1 MKKRILVLGIL
12 LVALLFAFAPSA
24 HAGVGNTHSGGSSLI
39 DSGGGGSSWSG
50 GGSSWSDNDS
60 SWSGRSSWS
69 SDSSSYSSSDSVS
82 SSGFLTGLTIMIV
95 LLAFVFN
102 AIKQNGGLSN
112 DSEDSSSGSGPKR
125 TTEERA
131 GRPIEN
137 NYEAIRRIRKL
148 DPMFDEDR
156 FLSQVKLVYL
166 QLQSAWT
173 EKDWNSVRNL
183 ESTSLYEQHLT
194 QLQEHIRAKTTNVLE
209 RVCVEDSKI
218 KDFIENPEG
227 NDRIEV
233 ILSSTMRDYIR
244 NDESGR
250 VIEGD
255 PTKDLFTVYRMVFL
269 REHGAQTE
277 IIKNSEV
284 VSDHCPNCGAPLTID
299 SIDKCEYCQASLKHN
314 PKDWV
319 LDVYEVVD
327 EIEFYR

>member
-1 MKKRILVLGIL
+1 MKKRSVIVGIL
-12 LVALLFAFAPSA
+12 LVVLLFVFAPSA
-24 HAGVGNTHSGGSSLI
+24 HAGVGNTDSGGSSLI
-39 DSGGGGSSWSG
+39 DSGGGSSWSDSGSSWSDGGSSWSG
-50 GGSSWSDNDS
+50 G
-60 SWSGRSSWS
+60 
-69 SDSSSYSSSDSVS
+69 SSSYSSGSGTDSGGVVAVFAIVGLI
-82 SSGFLTGLTIMIV
+82 GFIYNI
-95 LLAFVFN
+95 AKE
-102 AIKQNGGLSN
+102 AN
-112 DSEDSSSGSGPKR
+112 DSDESFSSNSGPKR

-194 QLQEHIRAKTTNVLE
+194 QLQEHIRAKTTYVLE

-244 NDESGR
+244 SDETGR

>member
-1 MKKRILVLGIL
+1 MKKRSVIVGIL
-12 LVALLFAFAPSA
+12 LVVLLFVFAPSA
-24 HAGVGNTHSGGSSLI
+24 HAGVGNTDSGGSSLI
-39 DSGGGGSSWSG
+39 DSGGGSSWSDSGSSWSG
-50 GGSSWSDNDS
+50 GGSSWS
-60 SWSGRSSWS
+60 GG
-69 SDSSSYSSSDSVS
+69 SSSYSSDSGTDSGGVVAIFAIVGLIGFVYNIAKEANESDESFS
-82 SSGFLTGLTIMIV
+82 S
-95 LLAFVFN
+95 N
-102 AIKQNGGLSN
+102 
-112 DSEDSSSGSGPKR
+112 SGPKR

-209 RVCVEDSKI
+209 RVRVEDSKI
-218 KDFIENPEG
+218 KDFIENPDG

-244 NDESGR
+244 SDETGR

>member
-1 MKKRILVLGIL
+1 MKKRSVIVGIL
-12 LVALLFAFAPSA
+12 LVVLLFVFAPSA
-24 HAGVGNTHSGGSSLI
+24 HAGVGNTDSGGSSLI
-39 DSGGGGSSWSG
+39 DSGGGSSWSDSGSSWSDGGSSWSG
-50 GGSSWSDNDS
+50 GR
-60 SWSGRSSWS
+60 SWSGG
-69 SDSSSYSSSDSVS
+69 SSSYSSSSGTDSGGVVAVFAIVGLI
-82 SSGFLTGLTIMIV
+82 GFIYNI
-95 LLAFVFN
+95 AKE
-102 AIKQNGGLSN
+102 AN
-112 DSEDSSSGSGPKR
+112 DSDESFSSNSGPKR

-209 RVCVEDSKI
+209 RVRVEDSKI
-218 KDFIENPEG
+218 KDFIENPDG

-244 NDESGR
+244 NDETGR

>member
-1 MKKRILVLGIL
+1 MKKRIVIVGIL
-12 LVALLFAFAPSA
+12 LVVLLFVFVPSA
-24 HAGVGNTHSGGSSLI
+24 HAGVGNTDSGGSSLI
-39 DSGGGGSSWSG
+39 DSGGGSSWSDSGSSWSDGGSSWSG
-50 GGSSWSDNDS
+50 G
-60 SWSGRSSWS
+60 
-69 SDSSSYSSSDSVS
+69 SSSYSSGSGTDSGGVVAVFAIVGLI
-82 SSGFLTGLTIMIV
+82 GFIYNI
-95 LLAFVFN
+95 AKE
-102 AIKQNGGLSN
+102 AN
-112 DSEDSSSGSGPKR
+112 DSDESFSSNSGPKR

-209 RVCVEDSKI
+209 RVRVEDSKI

-244 NDESGR
+244 SDETGR

>member
-1 MKKRILVLGIL
+1 MKKRSVIVGIL
-12 LVALLFAFAPSA
+12 LVVLLFVFAPSA
-24 HAGVGNTHSGGSSLI
+24 HAGVGNTDSGGSSLI
-39 DSGGGGSSWSG
+39 DSGGGSSWSDSGSSWSG
-50 GGSSWSDNDS
+50 G
-60 SWSGRSSWS
+60 
-69 SDSSSYSSSDSVS
+69 SSSYSSSSGTDSGGVVAVFAIVGLI
-82 SSGFLTGLTIMIV
+82 GFIYNI
-95 LLAFVFN
+95 AKE
-102 AIKQNGGLSN
+102 AN
-112 DSEDSSSGSGPKR
+112 DSDESFSSNSGPKR

-209 RVCVEDSKI
+209 RVRVEDSKI

-244 NDESGR
+244 NDETGR

>member
-1 MKKRILVLGIL
+1 MKKRSVIVGIL
-12 LVALLFAFAPSA
+12 LVVLLFVFVPSA
-24 HAGVGNTHSGGSSLI
+24 HAGVGNTDSGGSSLI
-39 DSGGGGSSWSG
+39 DSGGGSSWSDSGSSWSDGGSSWSG
-50 GGSSWSDNDS
+50 G
-60 SWSGRSSWS
+60 
-69 SDSSSYSSSDSVS
+69 SSSYSSGSGTDSGGVVAVFAIVGLI
-82 SSGFLTGLTIMIV
+82 GFIYNI
-95 LLAFVFN
+95 AKE
-102 AIKQNGGLSN
+102 AN
-112 DSEDSSSGSGPKR
+112 DSDESFSSNSGPKR

-173 EKDWNSVRNL
+173 EKDWNSVRNI

-244 NDESGR
+244 SDETGR

>member
-1 MKKRILVLGIL
+1 MKKRSVIVGIL
-12 LVALLFAFAPSA
+12 LVVLLFVFVPSA
-24 HAGVGNTHSGGSSLI
+24 HAGVGNTDSGGSSLI
-39 DSGGGGSSWSG
+39 DSGGGSSWSDSGSSWSDGGSSWSG
-50 GGSSWSDNDS
+50 G
-60 SWSGRSSWS
+60 
-69 SDSSSYSSSDSVS
+69 SSSYSSGSGTDSGGVVAVFAIVGLI
-82 SSGFLTGLTIMIV
+82 GFIYNI
-95 LLAFVFN
+95 AKE
-102 AIKQNGGLSN
+102 AN
-112 DSEDSSSGSGPKR
+112 DSDESFSSNSGPKR

-209 RVCVEDSKI
+209 RVRVEDSKI

-244 NDESGR
+244 SDETGR

>member
-1 MKKRILVLGIL
+1 M
-12 LVALLFAFAPSA
+12 
-24 HAGVGNTHSGGSSLI
+24 
-39 DSGGGGSSWSG
+39 
-50 GGSSWSDNDS
+50 
-60 SWSGRSSWS
+60 
-69 SDSSSYSSSDSVS
+69 
-82 SSGFLTGLTIMIV
+82 
-95 LLAFVFN
+95 
-102 AIKQNGGLSN
+102 
-112 DSEDSSSGSGPKR
+112 
-125 TTEERA
+125 
-131 GRPIEN
+131 
-137 NYEAIRRIRKL
+137 
-148 DPMFDEDR
+148 
-156 FLSQVKLVYL
+156 
-166 QLQSAWT
+166 
-173 EKDWNSVRNL
+173 
-183 ESTSLYEQHLT
+183 
-194 QLQEHIRAKTTNVLE
+194 
-209 RVCVEDSKI
+209 EDSKI

-244 NDESGR
+244 SDETGR

>member
-12 LVALLFAFAPSA
+12 LSALLFVCVPSA
-24 HAGVGNTHSGGSSLI
+24 HAGVGNTDSGGSSLI

-82 SSGFLTGLTIMIV
+82 SSGALTGLAIMII

-209 RVCVEDSKI
+209 RVRVENSKI
-218 KDFIENPEG
+218 KDFIENPES

-244 NDESGR
+244 DDESGR
-250 VIEGD
+250 VIKGIR
-255 PTKDLFTVYRMVFL
+255 PKISLQYTVWSFSVNTGL
-269 REHGAQTE
+269 RQR
-277 IIKNSEV
+277 
-284 VSDHCPNCGAPLTID
+284 
-299 SIDKCEYCQASLKHN
+299 SLRIRKS
-314 PKDWV
+314 
-319 LDVYEVVD
+319 
-327 EIEFYR
+327 

>member
-1 MKKRILVLGIL
+1 MKKRSVIVGIL
-12 LVALLFAFAPSA
+12 LVVLLFVFAPSA
-24 HAGVGNTHSGGSSLI
+24 HAGVGNTDSGGSSLI
-39 DSGGGGSSWSG
+39 DSGGG
-50 GGSSWSDNDS
+50 SSWSDSGS
-60 SWSGRSSWS
+60 SWFGG
-69 SDSSSYSSSDSVS
+69 SSSYSSGSGTDSGGVVAIFAIVGLI
-82 SSGFLTGLTIMIV
+82 GFIYNI
-95 LLAFVFN
+95 AKE
-102 AIKQNGGLSN
+102 AN
-112 DSEDSSSGSGPKR
+112 DSDESFSSNSGPKR

-209 RVCVEDSKI
+209 RVRVEDSKI

-244 NDESGR
+244 NDETGR

>member
-12 LVALLFAFAPSA
+12 LSALLFVCVPSA
-24 HAGVGNTHSGGSSLI
+24 HAGVGNTDSGGSSLI
-39 DSGGGGSSWSG
+39 DSGG

-82 SSGFLTGLTIMIV
+82 SSGALTGLAIMII

-102 AIKQNGGLSN
+102 AVKQNGGLSN

-137 NYEAIRRIRKL
+137 NYEAIRCIRKL

-209 RVCVEDSKI
+209 RVRVENSKI

-244 NDESGR
+244 DDE
-250 VIEGD
+250 
-255 PTKDLFTVYRMVFL
+255 
-269 REHGAQTE
+269 
-277 IIKNSEV
+277 
-284 VSDHCPNCGAPLTID
+284 
-299 SIDKCEYCQASLKHN
+299 
-314 PKDWV
+314 
-319 LDVYEVVD
+319 
-327 EIEFYR
+327 

>member
-1 MKKRILVLGIL
+1 MKKRSVLVGIL
-12 LVALLFAFAPSA
+12 LVVLLFVFAPSA
-24 HAGVGNTHSGGSSLI
+24 HAGVGNTDSGGSSLI
-39 DSGGGGSSWSG
+39 DSGGGSSWSDSGSSWSDGGSSWYGGSSWSG
-50 GGSSWSDNDS
+50 G
-60 SWSGRSSWS
+60 
-69 SDSSSYSSSDSVS
+69 SSSYSSSSGTDSGGVVAVFAIVGLI
-82 SSGFLTGLTIMIV
+82 GFIYNI
-95 LLAFVFN
+95 AKE
-102 AIKQNGGLSN
+102 AN
-112 DSEDSSSGSGPKR
+112 DSDESFSSNSAPKR

-209 RVCVEDSKI
+209 RVRVEDSKI

-244 NDESGR
+244 NDETGR

>member
-1 MKKRILVLGIL
+1 MKKRSVIVGIL
-12 LVALLFAFAPSA
+12 LVVLLFVFAPSA
-24 HAGVGNTHSGGSSLI
+24 HAGVGNTDSGGSSLI
-39 DSGGGGSSWSG
+39 DSGGGSSWSDSGSSWSG
-50 GGSSWSDNDS
+50 G
-60 SWSGRSSWS
+60 
-69 SDSSSYSSSDSVS
+69 SSSYSSGSGTDSGGVVAIFAIVGLI
-82 SSGFLTGLTIMIV
+82 GFIYNI
-95 LLAFVFN
+95 AKE
-102 AIKQNGGLSN
+102 AN
-112 DSEDSSSGSGPKR
+112 DSDESFSSNSGPKR

-209 RVCVEDSKI
+209 RVRVEDSKI
-218 KDFIENPEG
+218 KDFIENPDG

-244 NDESGR
+244 NDETGR

>member
-1 MKKRILVLGIL
+1 MKKRSVIVGIL
-12 LVALLFAFAPSA
+12 LVVLLFVFAPSA
-24 HAGVGNTHSGGSSLI
+24 HAGVGNTDSGGSSLI
-39 DSGGGGSSWSG
+39 DSGGGSSWSDSGSSWSG
-50 GGSSWSDNDS
+50 G
-60 SWSGRSSWS
+60 
-69 SDSSSYSSSDSVS
+69 SSSYSSGSGTDSGGVVAIFAIVGLI
-82 SSGFLTGLTIMIV
+82 GFIYNI
-95 LLAFVFN
+95 AKE
-102 AIKQNGGLSN
+102 AN
-112 DSEDSSSGSGPKR
+112 DSDESFSSNSGPKR

-209 RVCVEDSKI
+209 RVRVEDSKI

-244 NDESGR
+244 NDETGR

>member
-1 MKKRILVLGIL
+1 MKKRSVIVGIL
-12 LVALLFAFAPSA
+12 LVVLLFVFAPSA
-24 HAGVGNTHSGGSSLI
+24 HAGVGNTDSGGSSLI
-39 DSGGGGSSWSG
+39 DSGGGSSWSDSGSSWSDGGSSWSG
-50 GGSSWSDNDS
+50 G
-60 SWSGRSSWS
+60 
-69 SDSSSYSSSDSVS
+69 SSSYSSDSGTD
-82 SSGFLTGLTIMIV
+82 SGGVVAIFAIVGLIGFIYNI
-95 LLAFVFN
+95 AKE
-102 AIKQNGGLSN
+102 AN
-112 DSEDSSSGSGPKR
+112 DSDESFSSNSGPKR

-148 DPMFDEDR
+148 DPIFDEDR

-209 RVCVEDSKI
+209 RVRVEDSKI
-218 KDFIENPEG
+218 KDFIENPDG

-244 NDESGR
+244 NDETGR

>member
-1 MKKRILVLGIL
+1 MKKRSVIVGIL
-12 LVALLFAFAPSA
+12 LVVLLFVFAPSA
-24 HAGVGNTHSGGSSLI
+24 HAGVGNTDSGGSSLI
-39 DSGGGGSSWSG
+39 DSGGGSSWSDSGSSWSDGGSSWSG
-50 GGSSWSDNDS
+50 G
-60 SWSGRSSWS
+60 
-69 SDSSSYSSSDSVS
+69 SSSYSSGSGTDSGGVVAVFAIVGLI
-82 SSGFLTGLTIMIV
+82 GFIYNI
-95 LLAFVFN
+95 AKE
-102 AIKQNGGLSN
+102 AN
-112 DSEDSSSGSGPKR
+112 DSDESFSSNSGPKR

-209 RVCVEDSKI
+209 RVRVEDSKI

-244 NDESGR
+244 NDETGR

-314 PKDWV
+314 PKYWV

>member
-1 MKKRILVLGIL
+1 MKKRSVIVGIL
-12 LVALLFAFAPSA
+12 LVVLLFVFAPSA
-24 HAGVGNTHSGGSSLI
+24 HAGVGNTDSGGSSLI
-39 DSGGGGSSWSG
+39 DSGGGSSWSDSGSSWSDGGSSWSG
-50 GGSSWSDNDS
+50 G
-60 SWSGRSSWS
+60 
-69 SDSSSYSSSDSVS
+69 SSSYSSGSGTDSGGVVAVFAIVGLI
-82 SSGFLTGLTIMIV
+82 GFIYNI
-95 LLAFVFN
+95 AKE
-102 AIKQNGGLSN
+102 AN
-112 DSEDSSSGSGPKR
+112 DSDESFSSNSGPKR

-244 NDESGR
+244 DDESGR

-284 VSDHCPNCGAPLTID
+284 LSDHCPNCGAPLTID

>member
-1 MKKRILVLGIL
+1 MKKRSVIVGIL
-12 LVALLFAFAPSA
+12 LVVLLFVFAPSA
-24 HAGVGNTHSGGSSLI
+24 HAGVGNTDSGGSSLI
-39 DSGGGGSSWSG
+39 DSGGGSSWSDS
-50 GGSSWSDNDS
+50 GSSWSD
-60 SWSGRSSWS
+60 GG
-69 SDSSSYSSSDSVS
+69 SSSYSSGSGTDSGGVVAIFAIVGLI
-82 SSGFLTGLTIMIV
+82 GFIYNI
-95 LLAFVFN
+95 AKE
-102 AIKQNGGLSN
+102 AN
-112 DSEDSSSGSGPKR
+112 DSDESFSSNSGPKR

-209 RVCVEDSKI
+209 RVRVEDSKI

-244 NDESGR
+244 NDETGR

>member
-1 MKKRILVLGIL
+1 MKKRSVIVGIL
-12 LVALLFAFAPSA
+12 LVVLLFVFAPSA
-24 HAGVGNTHSGGSSLI
+24 HAGVGNTDSGGSSLI
-39 DSGGGGSSWSG
+39 DSGGGSSWSDSGSSWSG
-50 GGSSWSDNDS
+50 GGSSWS
-60 SWSGRSSWS
+60 GG
-69 SDSSSYSSSDSVS
+69 SSSYSSDSGTDSGGVVAIFAIVGLIGFIYNIAKEANESDESFS
-82 SSGFLTGLTIMIV
+82 S
-95 LLAFVFN
+95 N
-102 AIKQNGGLSN
+102 
-112 DSEDSSSGSGPKR
+112 SGPKR

-209 RVCVEDSKI
+209 RVRVEDSKI
-218 KDFIENPEG
+218 KDFIENPDG

-244 NDESGR
+244 NDETGR

>member
-12 LVALLFAFAPSA
+12 LSALLFVCVPSA
-24 HAGVGNTHSGGSSLI
+24 HAGVGNTDGGGSSLI
-39 DSGGGGSSWSG
+39 DSGG

-82 SSGFLTGLTIMIV
+82 SSGALTGLAIMII

-137 NYEAIRRIRKL
+137 NYEAIRCIRKL
-148 DPMFDEDR
+148 DPIFDEDR
-156 FLSQVKLVYL
+156 FLSQVKLVYF

-173 EKDWNSVRNL
+173 EKDWNSVRNI

-209 RVCVEDSKI
+209 RVRVENSKI
-218 KDFIENPEG
+218 KDFIENPES

-244 NDESGR
+244 DDESGR
-250 VIEGD
+250 VIKGIR
-255 PTKDLFTVYRMVFL
+255 PKISLQYTVWSFSVNTGL
-269 REHGAQTE
+269 RQR
-277 IIKNSEV
+277 
-284 VSDHCPNCGAPLTID
+284 
-299 SIDKCEYCQASLKHN
+299 SLRIRKS
-314 PKDWV
+314 
-319 LDVYEVVD
+319 
-327 EIEFYR
+327 

>member
-1 MKKRILVLGIL
+1 MKKRSVIVGIL
-12 LVALLFAFAPSA
+12 LVVLLFVFAPSA
-24 HAGVGNTHSGGSSLI
+24 HAGVGNTDSGGSSLI
-39 DSGGGGSSWSG
+39 DSGGGSSWSDSGSSWSDGGSSWSG
-50 GGSSWSDNDS
+50 G
-60 SWSGRSSWS
+60 
-69 SDSSSYSSSDSVS
+69 SSSYSSGSGTDSGGVVAIFAIVGLI
-82 SSGFLTGLTIMIV
+82 GFIYNI
-95 LLAFVFN
+95 AKE
-102 AIKQNGGLSN
+102 AN
-112 DSEDSSSGSGPKR
+112 DSDESFSSNSGPKR

-209 RVCVEDSKI
+209 RVRVEDSKI
-218 KDFIENPEG
+218 KDFIENPDG

-244 NDESGR
+244 NDETGR

>member
-1 MKKRILVLGIL
+1 MKKRSVIVGIL
-12 LVALLFAFAPSA
+12 LVVLLFVFAPSA
-24 HAGVGNTHSGGSSLI
+24 HAGVGNTDSGGSSLI
-39 DSGGGGSSWSG
+39 DSGGGSSWSDSGSSWSG
-50 GGSSWSDNDS
+50 GGSSWS
-60 SWSGRSSWS
+60 GG
-69 SDSSSYSSSDSVS
+69 SSSYSSDSGTDSGGVVAIFAIVGLIGFIYNIAKEANESDESFS
-82 SSGFLTGLTIMIV
+82 S
-95 LLAFVFN
+95 N
-102 AIKQNGGLSN
+102 
-112 DSEDSSSGSGPKR
+112 SGPKR

-173 EKDWNSVRNL
+173 EKDWNSVRNI

-209 RVCVEDSKI
+209 RVRVEDSKI
-218 KDFIENPEG
+218 KDFIENPDG

-244 NDESGR
+244 NDETGR

>member
-1 MKKRILVLGIL
+1 MKKRSVIVGIL
-12 LVALLFAFAPSA
+12 LVVLLFVFAPSA
-24 HAGVGNTHSGGSSLI
+24 HAGVGNTDSGGSSLI
-39 DSGGGGSSWSG
+39 DSGGGSSWSDSGSSWSDGGSSWSG
-50 GGSSWSDNDS
+50 G
-60 SWSGRSSWS
+60 
-69 SDSSSYSSSDSVS
+69 SSSYSSSSGTDSGGVVAVFAIVGLI
-82 SSGFLTGLTIMIV
+82 GFIYNI
-95 LLAFVFN
+95 AKE
-102 AIKQNGGLSN
+102 AN
-112 DSEDSSSGSGPKR
+112 DSEESISSNSGPKR

-209 RVCVEDSKI
+209 RVRVEDSKI

-244 NDESGR
+244 NDETGR

-277 IIKNSEV
+277 IVKNSEV

>member
-1 MKKRILVLGIL
+1 MKKRSVIVGIL
-12 LVALLFAFAPSA
+12 LVVLLFVFAPSA
-24 HAGVGNTHSGGSSLI
+24 HAGVGNTDSGGSSLI
-39 DSGGGGSSWSG
+39 DSGGGSSWSDSGSSWSDGGSSWSG
-50 GGSSWSDNDS
+50 G
-60 SWSGRSSWS
+60 
-69 SDSSSYSSSDSVS
+69 SSSYSSGSGTDSGGVVAVFAIVGLI
-82 SSGFLTGLTIMIV
+82 GFIYNI
-95 LLAFVFN
+95 AKE
-102 AIKQNGGLSN
+102 AN
-112 DSEDSSSGSGPKR
+112 DSDESFSSNSGPKR

-194 QLQEHIRAKTTNVLE
+194 QLQEHIRAKTTNVIE
-209 RVCVEDSKI
+209 RVRVEDSKI

-244 NDESGR
+244 NDETGR

>member
-1 MKKRILVLGIL
+1 MKKRSVIVGIL
-12 LVALLFAFAPSA
+12 LVVLLFVFAPSA
-24 HAGVGNTHSGGSSLI
+24 HAGVGNTDSGGSSLI
-39 DSGGGGSSWSG
+39 DSGGGSSWSDSGSSWSDGGSSWSG
-50 GGSSWSDNDS
+50 GR
-60 SWSGRSSWS
+60 SWSGG
-69 SDSSSYSSSDSVS
+69 SSSYSSSSGTDSGGVVAIFAIVGLIGFIYNIAKEANESDESFS
-82 SSGFLTGLTIMIV
+82 S
-95 LLAFVFN
+95 N
-102 AIKQNGGLSN
+102 
-112 DSEDSSSGSGPKR
+112 SGPKR

-209 RVCVEDSKI
+209 RVRVEDSKI

-244 NDESGR
+244 NDETGR

>member
-1 MKKRILVLGIL
+1 MKKRSVIVGIL
-12 LVALLFAFAPSA
+12 LVVLLFVFAPSA
-24 HAGVGNTHSGGSSLI
+24 HAGVGNTDSGGSSLI
-39 DSGGGGSSWSG
+39 DSGGGSSWSDSGSSWSDGGSSWSG
-50 GGSSWSDNDS
+50 G
-60 SWSGRSSWS
+60 
-69 SDSSSYSSSDSVS
+69 SSSYSSGSGTDSGGVVAVFAIVGLI
-82 SSGFLTGLTIMIV
+82 GFIYNI
-95 LLAFVFN
+95 AKE
-102 AIKQNGGLSN
+102 AN
-112 DSEDSSSGSGPKR
+112 DSDESFSSNSGPKR

-173 EKDWNSVRNL
+173 EKDWNSVRNI

-209 RVCVEDSKI
+209 RVRVEDSKI

-233 ILSSTMRDYIR
+233 ILSSMMRDYIR
-244 NDESGR
+244 NDETGR

>member
-1 MKKRILVLGIL
+1 MKKRSVIVGIL
-12 LVALLFAFAPSA
+12 LVVLLFVFVPSA
-24 HAGVGNTHSGGSSLI
+24 HAGVGNTDSGGSSLI
-39 DSGGGGSSWSG
+39 DSGGGSSWSDSGSSWSDGGSSWSG
-50 GGSSWSDNDS
+50 GR
-60 SWSGRSSWS
+60 SWSGG
-69 SDSSSYSSSDSVS
+69 SSSYSSSSGTDSGGVVAVFAIVGLI
-82 SSGFLTGLTIMIV
+82 GFIYNI
-95 LLAFVFN
+95 AKE
-102 AIKQNGGLSN
+102 AN
-112 DSEDSSSGSGPKR
+112 DSDESFSSNSGPKR

-209 RVCVEDSKI
+209 RVRVEDSKI

-244 NDESGR
+244 NDETGR

>member
-1 MKKRILVLGIL
+1 MKKRSVIVGIL
-12 LVALLFAFAPSA
+12 LVVLLFVFAPSA
-24 HAGVGNTHSGGSSLI
+24 HAGVGNTDSGGSSLI
-39 DSGGGGSSWSG
+39 DSGGGSSWSDSGSSWSDGGSSWSG
-50 GGSSWSDNDS
+50 G
-60 SWSGRSSWS
+60 
-69 SDSSSYSSSDSVS
+69 SSSYSSGSGTDSGGVVAVFAIVGLI
-82 SSGFLTGLTIMIV
+82 GFIYNI
-95 LLAFVFN
+95 AKE
-102 AIKQNGGLSN
+102 AN
-112 DSEDSSSGSGPKR
+112 DSDESFSSNSGPKR

-209 RVCVEDSKI
+209 RVRVENSKI
-218 KDFIENPEG
+218 KDFIENPGG

>member
-1 MKKRILVLGIL
+1 MKKRSVIVGIL
-12 LVALLFAFAPSA
+12 LVVLLFVFAPSA
-24 HAGVGNTHSGGSSLI
+24 HAGVGNTDSGGSSLI
-39 DSGGGGSSWSG
+39 DSGGGSSWSDSGSSRSDDGSRWSDGSSWSG
-50 GGSSWSDNDS
+50 G
-60 SWSGRSSWS
+60 
-69 SDSSSYSSSDSVS
+69 SSSYSSSSGTDSGGVVAIFAIVGLIGFIYNIAKEANESDESFS
-82 SSGFLTGLTIMIV
+82 S
-95 LLAFVFN
+95 N
-102 AIKQNGGLSN
+102 
-112 DSEDSSSGSGPKR
+112 SGPKR

-209 RVCVEDSKI
+209 RVRVEDSKI

-244 NDESGR
+244 NDETGR

>member
-12 LVALLFAFAPSA
+12 LVALLFVFVPQA
-24 HAGVGNTHSGGSSLI
+24 HAGVGNTHSGGSSTI
-39 DSGGGGSSWSG
+39 HSGGGGGGSSWSG
-50 GGSSWSDNDS
+50 GGSSWSGGGS
-60 SWSGRSSWS
+60 SWSGGGSSWS
-69 SDSSSYSSSDSVS
+69 GGSSSYSSSSGTDSGGIAVVAIIGLV
-82 SSGFLTGLTIMIV
+82 GFV
-95 LLAFVFN
+95 YNLAKEAN
-102 AIKQNGGLSN
+102 ES
-112 DSEDSSSGSGPKR
+112 DDSSYSNSGPKR

-137 NYEAIRRIRKL
+137 NYEAIRRIRKM

-166 QLQSAWT
+166 QLQSSWT

-183 ESTSLYEQHLT
+183 ESASLYEQHLT

-209 RVCVEDSKI
+209 RVRVENSKI
-218 KDFIENPEG
+218 KDFIENPGG
-227 NDRIEV
+227 NDLIEV

>member
-1 MKKRILVLGIL
+1 MKKRSVIVGIL
-12 LVALLFAFAPSA
+12 LVVLLFVFAPSA
-24 HAGVGNTHSGGSSLI
+24 HAGVGNTDSGGSSLI
-39 DSGGGGSSWSG
+39 DSGGGSSWSDSGSSWSDGGSSWSG
-50 GGSSWSDNDS
+50 G
-60 SWSGRSSWS
+60 
-69 SDSSSYSSSDSVS
+69 SSSYSSGSGTDSGGVVAVFAIVGLI
-82 SSGFLTGLTIMIV
+82 GFIYNI
-95 LLAFVFN
+95 AKE
-102 AIKQNGGLSN
+102 AN
-112 DSEDSSSGSGPKR
+112 DSDESFSSNSGPKR

-173 EKDWNSVRNL
+173 DKDWNSVRNL

-209 RVCVEDSKI
+209 RVRVEDSKI
-218 KDFIENPEG
+218 KDFIENPDG

-244 NDESGR
+244 NDETGR